1 MVLSNDVFPFRCSE
15 RETAKETGTLVLD
28 LCRTCYHRKFGKI
41 TKSLMHALC
50 STLRCRR
57 SPLTWCGGDEKKICN
72 GRNDRK
78 VVFICTF
85 CLKGADCLQIDDG
98 AYGRCPV
105 SLTCCRPSSPCE
117 RRGPRGGSSSPI
129 RCRTTTR
136 A

>member
-1 MVLSNDVFPFRCSE
+1 MFYSTQQTVTLDMVRG
-15 RETAKETGTLVLD
+15 ET
-28 LCRTCYHRKFGKI
+28 
-41 TKSLMHALC
+41 
-50 STLRCRR
+50 
-57 SPLTWCGGDEKKICN
+57 KKN
-72 GRNDRK
+72 LQRQNDRK

-98 AYGRCPV
+98 AYGRGLV

-136 A
+136 ASRSSCSARCPP